1 MLALPG
7 ALWTEGVVTARF
19 AIFVLILT
27 NVKTNINWF
36 GLVLER
42 LRMGSFAQASL
53 KVVNCRQYEA
63 EFEKL
68 HKEQLFEIEN
78 RTGCQK
84 PCRYQ
89 EYRLVCI

>member
-1 MLALPG
+1 M
-7 ALWTEGVVTARF
+7 VTARF

-53 KVVNCRQYEA
+53 KVVNYRQYEA

-68 HKEQLFEIEN
+68 HKEQLF
-78 RTGCQK
+78 
-84 PCRYQ
+84 
-89 EYRLVCI
+89 